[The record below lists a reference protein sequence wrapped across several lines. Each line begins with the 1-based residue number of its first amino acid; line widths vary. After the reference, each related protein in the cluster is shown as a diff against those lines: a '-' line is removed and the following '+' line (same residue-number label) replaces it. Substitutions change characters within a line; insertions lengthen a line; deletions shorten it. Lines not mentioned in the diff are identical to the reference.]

1 MQIKNAILGLLSYK
15 SMTGYDIKKLI
26 QDSYFMHWSGNN
38 NQIYKALVEL
48 MKDGF
53 VTAEVEIQEKSPAKK
68 IYTIT
73 EEGRTELLD
82 WAKSE
87 PEPLELKKAFLIQL
101 AWADILS
108 SEELNKL
115 LGAYENEVRLQLI
128 MNKEKIKRGG
138 AYKARTEREKFLWSM
153 IDENI
158 LSSYQNELDWI
169 KKLRSKLPAY
179 QESEVNKKMNYK
191 ISVKE
196 NLKYLE
202 VLSAEE
208 KIGSEEAALELV
220 GLCGENDINLLV
232 IHGSCLKDD
241 FFKLKT
247 GIAGAV
253 LQKLVNYQ
261 IKAAIIIP
269 DIEGLSARFKEL
281 ALEANKGK
289 QYCFAKNIAEAEAWF
304 LRNSK

>member
-1 MQIKNAILGLLSYK
+1 
-15 SMTGYDIKKLI
+15 
-26 QDSYFMHWSGNN
+26 
-38 NQIYKALVEL
+38 
-48 MKDGF
+48 
-53 VTAEVEIQEKSPAKK
+53 
-68 IYTIT
+68 
-73 EEGRTELLD
+73 
-82 WAKSE
+82 
-87 PEPLELKKAFLIQL
+87 
-101 AWADILS
+101 
-108 SEELNKL
+108 
-115 LGAYENEVRLQLI
+115 
-128 MNKEKIKRGG
+128 
-138 AYKARTEREKFLWSM
+138 
-153 IDENI
+153 
-158 LSSYQNELDWI
+158 
-169 KKLRSKLPAY
+169 
-179 QESEVNKKMNYK
+179 MNYK

-208 KIGSEEAALELV
+208 KIGSEETALELV
-220 GLCGENDINLLV
+220 GLCGENDINLLM